1 MKAYKLVFAVLGLCA
16 GVLPQATLAQE
27 GLIEI
32 YELAL
37 MNDPALREAQAAY
50 LATAEARPQARA
62 LLLPQLR
69 LNATSSTQHSE
80 NPNPP
85 TDFQS
90 GLPSLTILGS
100 ESERSGDNVNLSLN
114 QTIFDWGSYMTLRQ
128 ADKIVARAETDYA
141 VAQQQLIVRVA
152 DAYFN
157 VLAAEDNLAS
167 AVSARESIARQLEQ
181 AQRRFEVGLIAITDV
196 QETQAGYDTAVADE
210 IAAQRALA
218 SSQEFLREI
227 IGEYVTDL
235 AGPGEDL
242 PLLSPDP
249 ADPEQWVSTALQQNL
264 GLLSSRMS
272 RDIAEDDI
280 KIQRSIRLPTLEL
293 SAGSSDQTSD
303 LFQANKYIPGLQ
315 PCVPGQPPIGCASP
329 PTTTPS
335 ETESYNW
342 QLSFSIPIFT
352 GGANRSRIQQSVYRH
367 RAAMESLERIARQ
380 TEREARDAYLGV
392 LSEIRRVQALRQ
404 AVESAQTAL
413 RATQAGFEV
422 GTRTSVDV
430 LNVQTNLR
438 RAETTYARS
447 RYDYIINTLRLKE
460 ASGSLADA
468 DVLEVDGWLE

>member
-1 MKAYKLVFAVLGLCA
+1 MNMKAYKLVLVVLAVGALA
-16 GVLPQATLAQE
+16 FSRAALAQE

-37 MNDPALREAQAAY
+37 MNDPALREAEAAY
-50 LATAEARPQARA
+50 RATAEAKPQARA
-62 LLLPQLR
+62 RLLPQLQ
-69 LNATSSTQHSE
+69 LGASTSTQHSE

-85 TDFQS
+85 LDPQS
-90 GLPSLTILGS
+90 GQQSLFIASTEADRSSDNLQLG
-100 ESERSGDNVNLSLN
+100 LQ
-114 QTIFDWGSYMTLRQ
+114 QTIFDWGSYMSLRQ

-141 VAQQQLIVRVA
+141 VAQQELIVRVSN
-152 DAYFN
+152 AYFN

-167 AVSARESIARQLEQ
+167 AESARESIGRQLEQ
-181 AQRRFEVGLIAITDV
+181 AQRRFEVGLIAVTDV

-218 SSQEFLREI
+218 TAQEFLREI
-227 IGEYVTDL
+227 VGEYVADL
-235 AGPGEDL
+235 SSPVVDL

-249 ADPEQWVSTALQQNL
+249 ADPEQWVNTAMQQNL
-264 GLLSSRMS
+264 SLLSSRMS

-280 KIQRSIRLPTLEL
+280 KIQRAIRLPTLDL
-293 SAGSSDQTSD
+293 SAGTSDQSSDLTQ
-303 LFQANKYIPGLQ
+303 LNNCLPGAPAIL
-315 PCVPGQPPIGCASP
+315 CSP
-329 PTTTPS
+329 ARNT
-335 ETESYNW
+335 TESEGYNW
-342 QLSFSIPIFT
+342 QLSFSMPIFT

-367 RAAMESLERIARQ
+367 RAAMESLERVARA

-447 RYDYIINTLRLKE
+447 RYDYIINTLRLKQ
-460 ASGSLADA
+460 ASGSLAVE
-468 DVLEVDGWLE
+468 DVREVDGWLE

>member
-1 MKAYKLVFAVLGLCA
+1 MNMKADKLVLMILAVCGLA
-16 GVLPQATLAQE
+16 LSRATLAQE

-32 YELAL
+32 YERAL
-37 MNDPALREAQAAY
+37 MNDPALREAEAGY
-50 LATAEARPQARA
+50 LATAEAKPQARA
-62 LLLPQLR
+62 RLLPQLQ
-69 LNATSSTQHSE
+69 LGAAMSTQHTE

-85 TDFQS
+85 LDFQS
-90 GLPSLTILGS
+90 GQPSLFIAST
-100 ESERSGDNVNLSLN
+100 ESDRDGDNLQLGLN

-128 ADKIVARAETDYA
+128 ADKIVAQAETQYA
-141 VAQQQLIVRVA
+141 VAQQDLIVRVS

-210 IAAQRALA
+210 IAAERALA
-218 SSQEFLREI
+218 TAQEFLREI

-235 AGPGEDL
+235 AGPVEDL

-249 ADPEQWVSTALQQNL
+249 ADPDQWVETALEQNL
-264 GLLSSRMS
+264 NLLSSRMG

-280 KIQRSIRLPTLEL
+280 KIQRAVRLPTLDL
-293 SAGSSDQTSD
+293 SAGTSDQSND
-303 LFQANKYIPGLQ
+303 LTQTNNCFPGAPAVLCN
-315 PCVPGQPPIGCASP
+315 PARN
-329 PTTTPS
+329 T
-335 ETESYNW
+335 TESEGYNW
-342 QLSFSIPIFT
+342 QLSFSMPIFT

-367 RAAMESLERIARQ
+367 RAAQESLERVARQ

-392 LSEIRRVQALRQ
+392 LSEIQRVQALRQ

-447 RYDYIINTLRLKE
+447 RYDYIINTLRLKQ
-460 ASGSLADA
+460 ASGSL
-468 DVLEVDGWLE
+468 DVEDVREVDGWLE